1 MIEVQ
6 GLTKEYGR
14 FRAVDDLSF
23 RVAPGEV
30 LGFLGPNGAGKTTT
44 MRIVAGFL
52 PPTAGR
58 VLVCGADIETQ
69 SVAAKRRIGYLP
81 EGAPSYP
88 EMTPR
93 SFLEFIAEA
102 RGIAPSE
109 RRKRLD
115 EVFALLHLERVLEQ
129 TIDTLSKGYR
139 RRVGLAQAILHD
151 PEVLILDEPT
161 DGLDPNQKH
170 EVRELIG
177 RMAKSKIIV
186 ISTHL
191 LEEVEAVCNRAI
203 IIARGKILADDTPR
217 GLEARSRFYNAVSLK
232 LTNPELVP
240 AARNAIKLLPEVA
253 STELD
258 EKNGRIT
265 AFPAPGKL
273 PLASINALAE
283 RQRWPLAELHL
294 ESGRLD
300 EVFRSITGR
309 SRGMSG
315 VMAVFKREL
324 ASYFA
329 TPIAYVFIVIF
340 LVLAGV
346 VHVLLR
352 RLLRGGPSGS
362 RQGVLLLAP
371 VAVPVPRAG
380 AQHAAVGRGAKI
392 RQHRAPD
399 DAAARDVASRRRQ
412 VPRGLGVHCDRD
424 RADVPD
430 LDHRQLS
437 WAIPT
442 TASIVAAYVGSIL
455 MAGGFLAVGACISA
469 ATKNQVIAFILSVVV
484 CFLLLVPGLGVV
496 QQLLLRH
503 RAAMARRRAREPGRS
518 RRTSTT
524 SAKASSTCAISSI
537 SRC

>member
-1 MIEVQ
+1 MEVQ
-6 GLTKEYGR
+6 NLTKEYGR

-52 PPTAGR
+52 PATAGR
-58 VLVCGADIETQ
+58 VRVCGADIETQ
-69 SVAAKRRIGYLP
+69 AVEAKRRIGYLP

-93 SFLEFIAEA
+93 SFLEFIADA
-102 RGIAPSE
+102 RGIPPAT
-109 RRKRLD
+109 RRQRLD
-115 EVFALLHLERVLEQ
+115 EVFQQLHLEKVLAQ

-217 GLEARSRFYNAVSLK
+217 GLEQRSRFYNAVSLK
-232 LTNPELVP
+232 LTKPELIP
-240 AARNAIKLLPEVA
+240 SARNAIKMLPEVA

-273 PLASINALAE
+273 PLAPINALAE
-283 RQRWPLAELHL
+283 RQHWPLAELHL

-300 EVFRSITGR
+300 EVFRSITG
-309 SRGMSG
+309 G
-315 VMAVFKREL
+315 
-324 ASYFA
+324 
-329 TPIAYVFIVIF
+329 
-340 LVLAGV
+340 
-346 VHVLLR
+346 
-352 RLLRGGPSGS
+352 
-362 RQGVLLLAP
+362 
-371 VAVPVPRAG
+371 
-380 AQHAAVGRGAKI
+380 
-392 RQHRAPD
+392 
-399 DAAARDVASRRRQ
+399 AAA
-412 VPRGLGVHCDRD
+412 
-424 RADVPD
+424 
-430 LDHRQLS
+430 
-437 WAIPT
+437 
-442 TASIVAAYVGSIL
+442 
-455 MAGGFLAVGACISA
+455 
-469 ATKNQVIAFILSVVV
+469 
-484 CFLLLVPGLGVV
+484 
-496 QQLLLRH
+496 
-503 RAAMARRRAREPGRS
+503 
-518 RRTSTT
+518 
-524 SAKASSTCAISSI
+524 
-537 SRC
+537 